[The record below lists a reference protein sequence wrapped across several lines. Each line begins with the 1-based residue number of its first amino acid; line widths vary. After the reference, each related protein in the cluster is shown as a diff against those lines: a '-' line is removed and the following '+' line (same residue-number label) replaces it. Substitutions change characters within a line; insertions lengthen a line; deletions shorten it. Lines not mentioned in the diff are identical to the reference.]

1 MKAVRRKLQKKYNQS
16 SLETIS
22 RKKLGSDNEFDN
34 ITKVLLDNISRS
46 SDTSKRKGW
55 LDKINKNKKFESE
68 AAFVKNINMVP
79 SEWPSDLQLYSL
91 PESTNDYE
99 WSLNYKSISKGF
111 VKNMDEVGLSIIIP
125 TFNRSEILNITLIS
139 LLNQKN
145 AVPF

>member
-1 MKAVRRKLQKKYNQS
+1 
-16 SLETIS
+16 
-22 RKKLGSDNEFDN
+22 
-34 ITKVLLDNISRS
+34 
-46 SDTSKRKGW
+46 
-55 LDKINKNKKFESE
+55 
-68 AAFVKNINMVP
+68 MVP

-139 LLNQKN
+139 LLNQKKRSTLLK
-145 AVPF
+145 